1 MGSTRGVFISFESI
15 DGLGKTTQL
24 RLLGETL
31 TLAGY
36 DVVLRREPGSSNV
49 GEGVRELLL
58 KSPTTK
64 QMARGVADA
73 LFLADHVQNAAD
85 IEQDVSEGKVVLCDR
100 YADSQFAYAASVG
113 KNCPRWALDAY
124 DAAFGI
130 VPDITVLLIARGSGP
145 KRYLKSSD
153 PSRPGHGNRSIE
165 DIGWAL
171 ERAQAR
177 RGIEA
182 GKQEGKA
189 WNSVE
194 DQLRI
199 QDAYIRRLVQVDP
212 VCPGGRRTVVVNVCK
227 EDDIATVRAA
237 ILRGVLG
244 RGLLQSAHPDIQRA
258 IEGVSNRI
266 VVAYANPEAVAA

>member
-15 DGLGKTTQL
+15 DGVGKSTQVK
-24 RLLGETL
+24 LLGETL

-49 GEGVRELLL
+49 GAGVRDLLF

-85 IEQDVSEGKVVLCDR
+85 IEQDVSQGKVVLCDR

-130 VPDITVLLIARGSGP
+130 VPDITVLLLARGPRGLRSCD
-145 KRYLKSSD
+145 SD
-153 PSRPGHGNRSIE
+153 ADLMHE

-182 GKQEGKA
+182 GKQDGKA
-189 WNSVE
+189 WNSIQ

-199 QDAYIRRLVQVDP
+199 QEAYVRRLVQMDP
-212 VCPGGRRTVVVNVCK
+212 GTSRSRRTVVVNVHK
-227 EDDIATVRAA
+227 EDNIATVRAA
-237 ILRGVLG
+237 ILWGVLD

-266 VVAYANPEAVAA
+266 IVANGNPEALAT